1 MDVVALVSR
10 GQVHDLE
17 RRQRRKAH
25 QLKPLR
31 HDETDP
37 MHFRSCGTN
46 GGKNDLRQPRRNR

>member
-25 QLKPLR
+25 QLKLLR

-46 GGKNDLRQPRRNR
+46 GGKNDLRQPRLNR